1 MVTCQELKKKYNN
14 LFNTDDNLGY
24 HYSSNLYNQIIFL
37 KMNNQNY
44 MKYKNNK
51 TVIKYLSG
59 VFLPTEKIQSQDVK
73 NCRNV
78 YKTLHDV
85 EFVDY
90 KLNPMESFGRNSKTK
105 GKDLRFSSNFESGN
119 LFIALKKKQF

>member
-1 MVTCQELKKKYNN
+1 MIRKPEEPTYIVTCQELKKKYNN

-24 HYSSNLYNQIIFL
+24 HYSSILYNQIIFL

-44 MKYKNNK
+44 MKHKNNK

-59 VFLPTEKIQSQDVK
+59 VFLPPEKIQSQDLK

-78 YKTLHDV
+78 YKTLPDV
-85 EFVDY
+85 
-90 KLNPMESFGRNSKTK
+90 
-105 GKDLRFSSNFESGN
+105 
-119 LFIALKKKQF
+119 